1 MSKKTRTA
9 IRKLKDENGRYL
21 LQDDINSAFGS
32 VLLGKDVYVS
42 DNMPEIGAGNTV
54 IYFGDYKGL
63 ASKMPKE
70 IELEILREKYAD
82 QHLLGVNAWLEL
94 DAKVQDEQ
102 RLAKLVVKGTSSSNT
117 GTGTGN

>member
-1 MSKKTRTA
+1 M
-9 IRKLKDENGRYL
+9 
-21 LQDDINSAFGS
+21 QDDITSAFGS

-42 DNMPEIGAGNTV
+42 DNMPDIEAGKTV

-63 ASKMPKE
+63 ATKMPKE

-82 QHLLGVNAWLEL
+82 QHLIGVNAWLEL

-102 RLAKLVVKGTSSSNT
+102 KLAKLVMKSASGVN
-117 GTGTGN
+117 N